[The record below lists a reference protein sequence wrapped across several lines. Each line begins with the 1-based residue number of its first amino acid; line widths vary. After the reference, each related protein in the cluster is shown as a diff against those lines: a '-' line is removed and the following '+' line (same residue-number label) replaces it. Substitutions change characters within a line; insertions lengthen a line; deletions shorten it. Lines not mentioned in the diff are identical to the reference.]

1 MDDSDLTFT
10 LAHFESRN
18 EVKIEGEGKTI
29 EAINTFIGNLEK
41 NDVATIQ
48 KGRSGEEKRKIESGG
63 DKTTFE
69 IEFQLIEEEQPKSAN
84 IQFDLPNIEGS
95 KKG

>member
-1 MDDSDLTFT
+1 M
-10 LAHFESRN
+10 
-18 EVKIEGEGKTI
+18 
-29 EAINTFIGNLEK
+29 
-41 NDVATIQ
+41 ATIQ

-63 DKTTFE
+63 EKTTFE